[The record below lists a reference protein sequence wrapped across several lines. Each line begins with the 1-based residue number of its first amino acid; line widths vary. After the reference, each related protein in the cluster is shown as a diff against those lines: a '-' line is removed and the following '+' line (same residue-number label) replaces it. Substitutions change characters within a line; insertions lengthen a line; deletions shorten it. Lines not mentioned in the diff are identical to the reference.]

1 MKPELKLNEY
11 GEVVDITSSYNRVV
25 GNIFMDDNDRYR
37 FRRLPFTARLSDE
50 EEIQLAFILDELNN

>member
-11 GEVVDITSSYNRVV
+11 SEVVDITSTYNRVV
-25 GNIFMDDNDRYR
+25 GNIFMDDTDRYR
-37 FRRLPFTARLSDE
+37 FRRLPFTTRLSDE